1 MKTKYS
7 YYLLFLVILLSLFGV
22 IMVYS
27 ATALTTVNIK
37 TSVSSDILAKK
48 QLIYIALGFIVFT
61 ITSLID
67 YRKYEKFTYPIYIST
82 ILMLILLYIGFG
94 KEVNGSVRW
103 IIIGGFRFQPSE
115 FAKLAVIIYLAH
127 SLSKK
132 NITMLKQFYIGVFPH
147 LVFTGIIMLLI
158 LAEPDF
164 GSAFSIGVLLIAMMI
179 TAGVKWR
186 DVLIPTTILG
196 IASYFLIALS
206 PYRAAR
212 FNAFLNPWEHR
223 STSGYQLVESLLA
236 FASGGFDG
244 VGLGK
249 SFQKRFYLP
258 EAHTDFIASIVGE
271 ELGFIGVTALFIC
284 YILLFYV
291 GLRVALKSN
300 TLFGVYVAIGISI
313 LIFLQAMVNLGV
325 VLGAFPTKGLTLPFI
340 SFGGSSIITIMT
352 MMGILFNISKNPAK
366 DGELAFVNYSDKPS
380 EKAKPIK
387 LIKPIKKKSENSK
400 KIN

>member
-7 YYLLFLVILLSLFGV
+7 YYLLFLVIFLSVFGV

-27 ATALTTVNIK
+27 ASALSTLSTK
-37 TSVSSDILAKK
+37 TSISSDILAKK
-48 QLIYIALGFIVFT
+48 QLIYVALGAVIFT
-61 ITSLID
+61 ITSFID
-67 YRKYEKFTYPIYIST
+67 YKKYEKLTYPIYVGT
-82 ILMLILLYIGFG
+82 TLLLLMLFVGFG

-103 IIIGGFRFQPSE
+103 ITIAGFRFQPSE

-164 GSAFSIGVLLIAMMI
+164 GSAFSIGVLLLAMMI

-196 IASYFLIALS
+196 VASYFLIALS

-236 FASGGFDG
+236 FASGGING

-258 EAHTDFIASIVGE
+258 EAHTDFIASIIGE
-271 ELGFIGVTALFIC
+271 ELGFIGITTIFIC
-284 YILLFYV
+284 YILLFYI
-291 GLRVALKSN
+291 GLRIALKSN

-313 LIFLQAMVNLGV
+313 LIFSQAMVNLGV

-340 SFGGSSIITIMT
+340 SFGGSSIIVLMI
-352 MMGILFNISKNPAK
+352 MMGILFNISKNPLK
-366 DGELAFVNYSDKPS
+366 DNELASVNYSEEHQEQSK
-380 EKAKPIK
+380 KGKTV
-387 LIKPIKKKSENSK
+387 KKSTKNK
-400 KIN
+400 KSIRKYV